1 MRQLRGFNLL
11 AAVMLAVVFCLS
23 STASSVAAEHEWTF
37 SQPWVRPVGNRV
49 IKKFAEDVK
58 RETKGRIEIKVYYDG
73 LMGNHDETFHGVQEG
88 YITIGIFSPYVKLIP
103 GGILNWMPWTISSW
117 EAAAMAFDPQTGP
130 LFKVLETA
138 YNEVGMHTLFHVAQ
152 GPYGLGTT
160 VRPLRK
166 NQDFKNLKMRV
177 SGSTGLVRAL
187 QGMGKGTGMT
197 VVTLPW
203 SDLYTALSRGVV
215 DGNWTMWPSLVDER
229 HYEALKYYSDVNFA
243 WDNQNVAI
251 NKKTWDKLPNDLK
264 DIVSRVAAE
273 AQAYSDT
280 LHREVEAQYIAK
292 VEASDCKVIW
302 LTNEERAALR
312 EASNVPDIWK
322 ELCEPWLEKKFP
334 GQNMSEELQKQLA
347 DIEKTVSAGR

>member
-1 MRQLRGFNLL
+1 MKRSNGCNVLMTLMLL
-11 AAVMLAVVFCLS
+11 AGFCLWLP
-23 STASSVAAEHEWTF
+23 VPGLAAEHEWTF
-37 SQPWVRPVGNRV
+37 SQPWVRPVGNKV
-49 IKKFAEDVK
+49 IKKFAEDVE
-58 RETKGRIEIKVYYDG
+58 RETNGRIEIKVYYDG
-73 LMGNHDETFHGVQEG
+73 LMGNHDETFHGVQED

-117 EAAAMAFDPQTGP
+117 EAAAMAFDPETGP
-130 LFKVLETA
+130 LFKVLEVA

-160 VRPLRK
+160 VRPLRR

-251 NKKTWDKLPNDLK
+251 NKKIWDRLPKDLQK
-264 DIVSRVAAE
+264 IVSRVAAQ
-273 AQAYSDT
+273 AQAYSDK
-280 LHREVEAQYIAK
+280 LHREVEADYIKK
-292 VEASDCKVIW
+292 VEASDCEIVW
-302 LTNEERAALR
+302 LTKEERAALR
-312 EASNVPDIWK
+312 EASNVPAIWK
-322 ELCEPWLEKKFP
+322 ELCEPWLEKAFP
-334 GQNMSEELQKQLA
+334 GQNMSATLQQQLA
-347 DIEKTVSAGR
+347 DIEKKVSAQK